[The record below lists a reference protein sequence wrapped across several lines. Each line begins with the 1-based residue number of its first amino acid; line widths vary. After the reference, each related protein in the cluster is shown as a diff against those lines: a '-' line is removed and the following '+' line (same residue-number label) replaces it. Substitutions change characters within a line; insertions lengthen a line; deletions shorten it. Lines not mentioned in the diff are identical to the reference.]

1 MIDAP
6 ELPRIAQGG
15 EQPVAAVHA
24 GTRRVFYESDE
35 PGQEGQWLEAQIYRR
50 EGLLAGNVILGPAVI
65 EEISATNVLYPGDSA
80 RVDRYG
86 SMLVD
91 VG

>member
-1 MIDAP
+1 MCIRDS
-6 ELPRIAQGG
+6 AQGG
-15 EQPVAAVHA
+15 EQPAAAAHA
-24 GTRRVFYESDE
+24 GTRRVFYEADD
-35 PGQEGQWLEAQIYRR
+35 PGQAGQWLEAPIYRR
-50 EGLLAGNVILGPAVI
+50 EELLADNILHGPAVI
-65 EEISATNVLYPGDSA
+65 EEISATNVLYPGDVA